1 VTFKKIALIGNPN
14 AGKTTLFNLLTGAKQ
29 RTGNWPG
36 VTVERKEGEFNFNDQ
51 QFLVS
56 DLPGVYSIDDKNSSL
71 DEQIARNFA
80 LSNPDHLYF
89 NIVDASTL
97 ERGLYLTTQLRELG
111 VNVVVLLN
119 MMDVASKRGMQIDI
133 QALKQSFG
141 CEVIPVSLKEQN
153 DLSVF
158 ANVINEYQT
167 LGEFKVDYST
177 DKTSQLKDNKAIE
190 LIKAEAR
197 FNAANAIAQS
207 VITREKSFK
216 RTLSDNIDR
225 WVLGSWTGVPIFLM
239 VIYLLFLFSI
249 NFGGALIDF
258 FDIAAGVIFVEGV
271 RYLLSAIGTPE
282 FIQVVVADGVGGGI
296 QVVATFVPI
305 IASLYLFLTLLEE
318 LGYMA
323 RAAFVMDKFMRR
335 IGLSGKAFIP
345 LIVGFGCNV
354 PGIMAARTL
363 DTHRERVT
371 TVMMSPF
378 MSCGARLAVYALFAA
393 AFFPVGGQNIVFAL
407 YLIGVMFAVLTGLI
421 LKRAFKGGTDTSDFL
436 MELPGY
442 QLPSVRNLSINTW
455 NKLKGF
461 VLGAG
466 KIIVVV
472 VTIINVVNSVGM
484 DGSFGNQ
491 DSKNSA
497 LSALAQSI
505 TPVFAPMG
513 IREDNWPATV
523 GIVTGILAKEVV
535 VGTLDSLYSNL
546 DSEINGAA
554 EKEAEYNLL
563 NGISEALATIPANV
577 SDAVVNISDPLGL
590 RVLDDTHSQ
599 DLAATSQEVSTDTFG
614 VMVSRFNGKAGA
626 FAYLLFILLYF
637 PCVAALGAMVREV
650 GRSWATIGALWS
662 TGLAYVTAVVFYQ
675 VATFTQH
682 PSSSIFWII
691 FSAILLSLSIYML
704 MRYGKKSSAMVI
716 PVTTL

>member
-1 VTFKKIALIGNPN
+1 MTFKKIALIGNPN

-614 VMVSRFNGKAGA
+614 VMVSRFDGKAGA